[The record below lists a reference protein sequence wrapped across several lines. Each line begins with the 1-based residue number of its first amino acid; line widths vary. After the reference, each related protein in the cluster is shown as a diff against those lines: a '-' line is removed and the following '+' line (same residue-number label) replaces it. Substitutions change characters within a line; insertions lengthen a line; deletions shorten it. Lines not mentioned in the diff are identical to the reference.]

1 MSERKASWPF
11 FPNGLRFVFLSAFGG
26 CDVDHEN
33 SLCLKSARRPVDNGQ
48 GPGRRSPVKL
58 LSRDEARRIAANWQ
72 SCSFRDWHHIGTVGF
87 LRELNHRGHK
97 LIQAAG
103 SHEPATTIRTPSE
116 MESSVSMGDRNIACV
131 VPCDIPRARCF
142 HHRNTCHCCACW
154 ISGAYHA
161 CQRQGCEL
169 KKLIIRVP
177 TRRGELRRISLSC
190 RS

>member
-1 MSERKASWPF
+1 MPITKIHFVRKARE
-11 FPNGLRFVFLSAFGG
+11 GLWITAKVRAGDHPLSYSAAMRRGG
-26 CDVDHEN
+26 
-33 SLCLKSARRPVDNGQ
+33 SRPT
-48 GPGRRSPVKL
+48 
-58 LSRDEARRIAANWQ
+58 WQ